1 MSTYTH
7 RYVEVLRDQIDGVR
21 WKYDGL
27 PDPETVV
34 GKIYKISEYELPEG
48 IHRYYTSVKH
58 GDSPAQWE
66 GKDANEKK
74 WTLLRWFS
82 DRPEIDK
89 GNDPYDEKYEE
100 QINRFICSDKFGRPL
115 RLQEGILWCNNGG
128 HIRDDYVGNGW
139 GDCVFKGRGLPSDV
153 SEEVKKDIESDYHY
167 GMTYV
172 TLAEWDKMFDSE
184 LGKFVA
190 EVKKRF
196 RDEKLDKVMA
206 KLDDILKYSIRSSNI
221 LSKMQDGSAETV
233 KEPHSRRRNK
243 NTEEGDDFMWED
255 SIDYMFEEEI
265 WKLFNIQTEIDR
277 CEFIVEDVCGL
288 YTDRENVRI
297 IYYLA

>member
-7 RYVEVLRDQIDGVR
+7 RYVEVLIDQIDGIR
-21 WKYDGL
+21 WKYKDL

-34 GKIYKISEYELPEG
+34 GKIYKISEYNRPEG
-48 IHRYYTSVKH
+48 VYKYYTSVKH

-66 GKDANEKK
+66 GKDTNEKK
-74 WTLLRWFS
+74 WTLMRWFS
-82 DRPEIDK
+82 DRPETDK
-89 GNDPYDEKYEE
+89 NEDYEA
-100 QINRFICSDKFGRPL
+100 QLNRFNCSDKFGRHL
-115 RLQEGILWCNNGG
+115 HMLESIMWCNNGG
-128 HIRDDYVGNGW
+128 HIRDDFIGNGW
-139 GDCVFKGRGLPSDV
+139 GDCVFKGRGIPSDV

-172 TLAEWDKMFDSE
+172 TLAEWDKMFESE
-184 LGKFVA
+184 LSKFVA

-196 RDEKLDKVMA
+196 RDEKLDKVMT

-233 KEPHSRRRNK
+233 KEPHSRRRKK

>member
-7 RYVEVLRDQIDGVR
+7 RYVEIQREMIDGVR
-21 WKYDGL
+21 WKFEKL

-34 GKIYKISEYELPEG
+34 GKIYKISEYNLPENV
-48 IHRYYTSVKH
+48 HRYYTSVKE
-58 GDSPAQWE
+58 GDGPARWE
-66 GKDANEKK
+66 GKDTVEKK
-74 WTLLRWFS
+74 WTLVKWYS
-82 DRPEIDK
+82 NRPEIDE
-89 GNDPYDEKYEE
+89 GNNPYEEKYEALR
-100 QINRFICSDKFGRPL
+100 NHFKCDDRFGKPL
-115 RLQEGILWCNNGG
+115 HLQEGIMWCNNGG
-128 HIRDDYVGNGW
+128 HIRDDYIGNGW
-139 GDCVFKGRGLPSDV
+139 GESTFKDRGLPADV

-172 TLAEWDKMFDSE
+172 LLSEWETVFDAEMK
-184 LGKFVA
+184 KFVA

-221 LSKMQDGSAETV
+221 LSKMQDSSAETV
-233 KEPHSRRRNK
+233 NEPHSRRRKK
-243 NTEEGDDFMWED
+243 NTENDEDYMWED

-265 WKLFNIQTEIDR
+265 WKLFNIQMEIDR
-277 CEFIVEDVCGL
+277 CEFIVEDIFGS
-288 YTDRENVRI
+288 YASNDKIRI